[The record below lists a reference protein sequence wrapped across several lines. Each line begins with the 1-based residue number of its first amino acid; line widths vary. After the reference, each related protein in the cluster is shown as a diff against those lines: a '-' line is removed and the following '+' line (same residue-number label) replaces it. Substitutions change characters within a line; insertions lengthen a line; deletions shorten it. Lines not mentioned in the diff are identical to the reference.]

1 MKTSTE
7 PGPAADPARAESATP
22 LGLVDERAAAR
33 EERVP
38 LRWGKLLRVTS
49 EEDRERVVVVNAR
62 GGVELTLE
70 LTESG
75 ARLVLDAA
83 DVELRAARG
92 VAVACDT
99 FKVAARTFEVEATE
113 RAAITAPDAAL
124 TATTGDVVITANDDV
139 KVNGERVLLNSD
151 GDVKVPDWMKR
162 ELGARL
168 ASEVAAAPPAVVPV
182 SDVSGDADLLR
193 ALDDGER

>member
-1 MKTSTE
+1 MKTSPDINTASE
-7 PGPAADPARAESATP
+7 PAQAESATSI
-22 LGLVDERAAAR
+22 GLVDQRTTAR

-49 EEDRERVVVVNAR
+49 EEDRERVVVINAR

-70 LTESG
+70 LTEGG

-83 DVELRAARG
+83 DVELRAARN

-99 FKVAARTFEVEATE
+99 FKVAARTFEVEASE
-113 RAAITAPDAAL
+113 RASITAADAAV

-139 KVNGERVLLNSD
+139 KASGERVLLNSD
-151 GDVKVPDWMKR
+151 GDPKVPDWMKR
-162 ELGARL
+162 ELGARV
-168 ASEVAAAPPAVVPV
+168 ASEAATPAVVPV
-182 SDVSGDADLLR
+182 SNVSGDEDLLS
-193 ALDDGER
+193 ALDDVGG

>member
-1 MKTSTE
+1 MKPSTAPTPSVE
-7 PGPAADPARAESATP
+7 LAREEGTP
-22 LGLVDERAAAR
+22 VLGLVDERSAAP

-49 EEDRERVVVVNAR
+49 EEDRQRVVVINAT

-70 LTESG
+70 LTERG

-83 DVELRAARG
+83 EVELRAARK
-92 VAVACDT
+92 VTVACDT
-99 FKVAARTFEVEATE
+99 FTVAARTFEVEATE
-113 RAAITAPDAAL
+113 RASITAADAAL

-139 KVNGERVLLNSD
+139 KANGERVLLNSD
-151 GDVKVPDWMKR
+151 GDLRVPDWMKR

-168 ASEVAAAPPAVVPV
+168 TSEAAHAVVPV
-182 SDVSGDADLLR
+182 SDVSGDEDLLR
-193 ALDDGER
+193 ALDDGGG

>member
-1 MKTSTE
+1 MKTSADTTPSSE
-7 PGPAADPARAESATP
+7 PAQDDSATP

-49 EEDRERVVVVNAR
+49 EEDRERVVVINAR

-70 LTESG
+70 LTEGG

-83 DVELRAARG
+83 DVELRAARN

-113 RAAITAPDAAL
+113 RASITAAEAAV

-139 KVNGERVLLNSD
+139 KANGERVLLNSD
-151 GDVKVPDWMKR
+151 GDLKVPDWMKR
-162 ELGARL
+162 ELGARR
-168 ASEVAAAPPAVVPV
+168 ASEEAAPAVVPV
-182 SDVSGDADLLR
+182 SDVSGDEDLLR
-193 ALDDGER
+193 AFDDGGS

>member
-1 MKTSTE
+1 MKTSADTK
-7 PGPAADPARAESATP
+7 PAAEPAQNESATP
-22 LGLVDERAAAR
+22 LGLVDERTAAR

-83 DVELRAARG
+83 DVELRAARN

-99 FKVAARTFEVEATE
+99 FKIAARTFEVEATE
-113 RAAITAPDAAL
+113 RASITAADAAV

-151 GDVKVPDWMKR
+151 GDLKVPDWMKR

-168 ASEVAAAPPAVVPV
+168 ASEAAAPAVVPV
-182 SDVSGDADLLR
+182 SDVSGDEDLLS
-193 ALDDGER
+193 ALDHGGG

>member
-1 MKTSTE
+1 MKAS
-7 PGPAADPARAESATP
+7 ADAKPEGELARDESATP

-49 EEDRERVVVVNAR
+49 EEDRERVVVVNAS

-70 LTESG
+70 LTERG

-83 DVELRAARG
+83 DVELRAARN

-99 FKVAARTFEVEATE
+99 FKIAARTFEVEASE
-113 RAAITAPDAAL
+113 RASITAADAAM

-139 KVNGERVLLNSD
+139 KANGERVLLNSD
-151 GDVKVPDWMKR
+151 GDLKVPAWMKR

-168 ASEVAAAPPAVVPV
+168 ASEAVAPAVVPM
-182 SDVSGDADLLR
+182 SDVSGDEDLLR
-193 ALDDGER
+193 ALDDAGG

>member
-1 MKTSTE
+1 MKTSSDTK
-7 PGPAADPARAESATP
+7 PAAEPAHDESATP
-22 LGLVDERAAAR
+22 LGLVDQRGAAR

-70 LTESG
+70 LTEGG

-83 DVELRAARG
+83 DVELRAARN
-92 VAVACDT
+92 VAVTCDT
-99 FKVAARTFEVEATE
+99 FKIAARTFEVEATE
-113 RAAITAPDAAL
+113 RASITAADAAV

-139 KVNGERVLLNSD
+139 KANGERVLLNSD
-151 GDVKVPDWMKR
+151 GDLQVPDWMKR

-168 ASEVAAAPPAVVPV
+168 ASEAAAPAVVPV
-182 SDVSGDADLLR
+182 SDVSGDEELLR
-193 ALDDGER
+193 ALDDGGG

>member
-1 MKTSTE
+1 MKTS
-7 PGPAADPARAESATP
+7 ADAKPESVPARDESATP
-22 LGLVDERAAAR
+22 LGLVDDHTAPR

-49 EEDRERVVVVNAR
+49 EEDRERVVIVNAS

-70 LTESG
+70 LTERG

-83 DVELRAARG
+83 DVELRSTRN

-99 FKVAARTFEVEATE
+99 FKIAARTFEVEASE
-113 RAAITAPDAAL
+113 RASITAADAAL

-139 KVNGERVLLNSD
+139 KANGERVLLNSD
-151 GDVKVPDWMKR
+151 GDLKVPDWMKR
-162 ELGARL
+162 QLGARL
-168 ASEVAAAPPAVVPV
+168 ASEAVAPEVVPV
-182 SDVSGDADLLR
+182 SDVSGDEDLLG
-193 ALDDGER
+193 ALDEGGS

>member
-1 MKTSTE
+1 MKTSADRE
-7 PGPAADPARAESATP
+7 PAPAQSESATP

-38 LRWGKLLRVTS
+38 LRWGKVLRVTS
-49 EEDRERVVVVNAR
+49 DEDRERVVVLNAR

-70 LTESG
+70 LTERG

-83 DVELRAARG
+83 DVELRATRA

-99 FKVAARTFEVEATE
+99 FTIAARTFEVEASE
-113 RAAITAPDAAL
+113 RAVITAADAAL
-124 TATTGDVVITANDDV
+124 TATTGDVAITANDDV

-151 GDVKVPDWMKR
+151 GDLKVPDWMKR

-168 ASEVAAAPPAVVPV
+168 ASEAAAPAVVPLA
-182 SDVSGDADLLR
+182 DVSGDEALLR
-193 ALDDGER
+193 ALDGVGD